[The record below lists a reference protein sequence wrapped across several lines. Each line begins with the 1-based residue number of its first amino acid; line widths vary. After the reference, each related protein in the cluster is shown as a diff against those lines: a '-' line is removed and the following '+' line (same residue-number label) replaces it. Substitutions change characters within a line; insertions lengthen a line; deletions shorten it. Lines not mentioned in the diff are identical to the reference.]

1 MDDLFA
7 LVAAIFEALGARNRP
22 AGRPGRL
29 GASLREA
36 LGERVAAPAP
46 RPPTLAPRPP
56 TLAARPPTLAPR
68 PPAPASTTTVALPQ
82 TPGPVE
88 VAAAPG
94 GLAIPRRP
102 APAGQRAEAGRV
114 TALFANPQS
123 LVAAFIVAEVLA
135 KPVALRD
142 SQGGL
147 TPFVR

>member
-22 AGRPGRL
+22 GGRPGPL
-29 GASLREA
+29 GASLRDA

-46 RPPTLAPRPP
+46 RPPTPAPRPP
-56 TLAARPPTLAPR
+56 V
-68 PPAPASTTTVALPQ
+68 PASTTTVALPP
-82 TPGPVE
+82 TSAPVE
-88 VAAAPG
+88 IRAAPG
-94 GLAIPRRP
+94 GPAMPRRP

-135 KPVALRD
+135 KPVA
-142 SQGGL
+142 
-147 TPFVR
+147 

>member
-56 TLAARPPTLAPR
+56 
-68 PPAPASTTTVALPQ
+68 APASTTTVALPQ

-102 APAGQRAEAGRV
+102 APAGQWAEAGRV
-114 TALFANPQS
+114 TAL
-123 LVAAFIVAEVLA
+123 
-135 KPVALRD
+135 
-142 SQGGL
+142 
-147 TPFVR
+147 